1 MRKLLCLLLA
11 LALTPAFAGASTQEG
26 LDGLLFAA
34 GSDVLQPALL
44 QTTLSFAQTSSA
56 EAAAEALEA
65 AGFTVVR
72 QSGYDKAVDDDSP
85 TCAYTIARQE
95 LSVNGERRVLLAV
108 TVRGTSTPGEWM
120 SNFDF
125 APSHSDD
132 TAVAENFFFAAEA
145 IYADL
150 KAEIDAAENP
160 LVLVTGYSRGAACA
174 NLLGVL
180 LNTAYDASNVYVYTF
195 ATPTT
200 MRGARAE
207 QEYPNIFNIVNPADL
222 ATRLPLEAWGYRRP
236 GTDIVLPA
244 KSEDIQSTQAL
255 TATLAELSP
264 SISSY
269 YEDLHSLTSPG
280 TSEQG
285 VTVFACLQGLCASMM
300 DETAPQEAQADMNQ
314 LAAMV
319 QEDSDLAPL
328 FRLILHDGE
337 SWQAGM
343 SSLLAQHMPAVYL
356 ALLEQTDWDSYL

>member
-72 QSGYDKAVDDDSP
+72 QSGYDKAVDDDSH

-150 KAEIDAAENP
+150 KAEIDAAENW
-160 LVLVTGYSRGAACA
+160 C
-174 NLLGVL
+174 
-180 LNTAYDASNVYVYTF
+180 
-195 ATPTT
+195 
-200 MRGARAE
+200 
-207 QEYPNIFNIVNPADL
+207 
-222 ATRLPLEAWGYRRP
+222 
-236 GTDIVLPA
+236 
-244 KSEDIQSTQAL
+244 
-255 TATLAELSP
+255 LSP
-264 SISSY
+264 A
-269 YEDLHSLTSPG
+269 TAAARRAP
-280 TSEQG
+280 TCW
-285 VTVFACLQGLCASMM
+285 ACC
-300 DETAPQEAQADMNQ
+300 
-314 LAAMV
+314 
-319 QEDSDLAPL
+319 
-328 FRLILHDGE
+328 
-337 SWQAGM
+337 
-343 SSLLAQHMPAVYL
+343 
-356 ALLEQTDWDSYL
+356 